1 MKKSRSAKFAQ
12 VYKDWNEFQNS
23 FSGTQ
28 EYVHLSEVL
37 TFKDLV
43 DFQLA
48 HKSYRENGFCQPL
61 SWFEYLPIDVRMW
74 ENAHTRED
82 FSHNVLKCAL
92 RELKRNWHYHNR
104 PYGW

>member
-1 MKKSRSAKFAQ
+1 MKKSRSAKFAN
-12 VYKDWNEFQNS
+12 VYRDWNEFRKS

-28 EYVHLSEVL
+28 EYVRLSEVL
-37 TFKDLV
+37 TFKDLIK
-43 DFQLA
+43 FQLA
-48 HKSYRENGFCQPL
+48 HKSYRDEGFCQPL
-61 SWFEYLPIDVRMW
+61 SWFKYLPIDVRMW
-74 ENAHTRED
+74 ENAHTKED